1 MKPLFLQMTAFG
13 PFATTQSIH
22 FADLGDNPLFL
33 INGPTG
39 AGKTSIL
46 DAMAF
51 ALYGKTTGDRSADAM
66 RCHHAAIDVET
77 EVVFIFALANKV
89 YRVDRKPTQTTK
101 AKRGDGLTTRQ
112 ASANLYQV
120 TPDEKQSPMGWPTT
134 LLSSNSVTQANA
146 KVEQLIGLNDSQFRQ
161 VVVLPQGQFRELLV
175 ANSQS
180 REAILASLFQT
191 ETYKRIEEAVAER
204 AKSVNDDYQRLKQ
217 NLASLLTEIGYD
229 TIEQLDI
236 AIAEQK
242 VPLQQAS
249 ANLQAIKA
257 AHDQVKSALTRAEEL
272 EKRFQNLRA
281 HQQQLMQLD
290 HQREQIVAQ
299 ELQIAEHE
307 KANKLLPAWNDLHK
321 AEQQLKARKTAYN
334 EAMNT
339 RQQAL
344 EDLDGARAR
353 VREVAEHPKKIEKL
367 VAEISQLN
375 AQMKQ
380 LEQLHSLQQQR
391 NDINATWQQI
401 AQQLAQSKAQKER
414 LLGAYDNAEKELARV
429 QKSIDQHIN
438 IDAMRT
444 KLEHQIKL
452 ARSVQGLSE
461 RREGYAQDIEK
472 ITTDLQTAETELNA
486 ATQQSKTLQLQWYTE
501 QASALAH
508 ELQPGQPCMV
518 CGSKEHPQPAHSSDV
533 SQLVSQAQLDQA
545 EIAVQSRRQ
554 RVQQIEQ
561 ERAGKVQQVQELESR
576 YRELVEE
583 LGVAADRPLG
593 ILVTELNQLEDTERQ
608 QVQQREQ
615 YNTLIKQLKQ
625 LQSDLSDQQ
634 RGNEQLQ
641 QSLQQHENR
650 IAGLDGQIRVLDPD
664 QTLVTASLESLKS
677 HHEQQQAKRER
688 LQSEQKNV
696 EQLMRDREQQCANA
710 CNSADIAKRELNL
723 AEQQFSL
730 GQAQWQSE
738 LNNSTFTDNSA
749 FQHALLTPAEAERM
763 ATTIRDYQRRRITIE
778 SLIEQEQKAIGKQVQ
793 PNLEQLQQQQKA
805 VAQQE
810 SEQQAVLDTLTKRMS
825 ILEHAQQSF
834 RRRERAAQELVEEYK
849 VIGELAQTLSG
860 DNESRISLQRF
871 VLAVLLDDVL
881 HEASVRL
888 QQMTANRF
896 SLIRGQD
903 VGDRRKHSGLELM
916 INDSY
921 TGQEREV
928 NTLSGGESFMAALA
942 LALGL
947 SDVVQSYA
955 GGIRIETLFI
965 DEGFGSLDSEALD
978 LAIDVLASL
987 RASGRTIGIISH
999 VHELKQRIH
1008 KRIDVIREANGSYLK
1023 MK

>member
-13 PFATTQSIH
+13 PFAATQSVH
-22 FADLGDNPLFL
+22 FAELGENPLFL

-66 RCHHAAIDVET
+66 RCHHAANDVET
-77 EVVFIFALANKV
+77 EVVFIFALADKV

-112 ASANLYQV
+112 ASANLFQV
-120 TPDEKQSPMGWPTT
+120 TPELDQSPLNWPTT

-217 NLASLLTEIGYD
+217 NLVSLITEIGFD
-229 TIEQLDI
+229 TIEQLDA

-242 VPLQQAS
+242 APLQQAN
-249 ANLQAIKA
+249 ADLQALKA
-257 AHDQVKSALTRAEEL
+257 AHDQAKSALTRAEEL

-281 HQQQLMQLD
+281 HQQQLVQLD
-290 HQREQIVAQ
+290 HQREQMVAQ
-299 ELQIAEHE
+299 ELQLAEHE

-321 AEQQLKARKTAYN
+321 AEQQSKARKTAYN

-344 EDLDGARAR
+344 EALESARTRA
-353 VREVAEHPKKIEKL
+353 REVAKHPQQIEQL
-367 VAEISQLN
+367 VTEINQLN
-375 AQMKQ
+375 AQMNQ
-380 LEQLHSLQQQR
+380 LEELHSLQQQR
-391 NDINATWQQI
+391 NSIEALRQQV
-401 AQQLAQSKAQKER
+401 AEQLTQSKQQKAR
-414 LLGAYDNAEKELARV
+414 LHEAYENTETELARV
-429 QKSIDQHIN
+429 QQAIDHHVN
-438 IDAMRT
+438 IGAMQT
-444 KLEHQIKL
+444 KLEQQIKL
-452 ARSVQGLSE
+452 ARHVQGLSE
-461 RREGYAQDIEK
+461 RRQRYAQDIEK
-472 ITTDLQTAETELNA
+472 ITKDLQTAETELSA
-486 ATQQSKTLQLQWYTE
+486 ATQQSKALQLQWYTE
-501 QASALAH
+501 KASALAH

-518 CGSKEHPQPAHSSDV
+518 CGSKEHPQPAHSQDAG
-533 SQLVSQAQLDQA
+533 QLVSQTQLDQA
-545 EIAVQSRRQ
+545 EVAVQSWRQ

-561 ERAGKVQQVQELESR
+561 ERASKIQQLQELESR
-576 YRELVEE
+576 NRELIEE
-583 LGVAADRPLG
+583 LGVAADRSLPT
-593 ILVTELNQLEDTERQ
+593 LVTELEQLQETARQ
-608 QVQQREQ
+608 QGQQREQ
-615 YNTLIKQLKQ
+615 HSKLTKQLRQ
-625 LQSDLSDQQ
+625 LQSDLSNQQ
-634 RGNEQLQ
+634 RGDEQLQ
-641 QSLQQHENR
+641 RSLQQHETQ
-650 IAGLDGQIRVLDPD
+650 IAGFDGQICALDPN
-664 QTLVTASLESLKS
+664 QALVTASLESLKTR
-677 HHEQQQAKRER
+677 HEQQQTERER
-688 LQSEQKNV
+688 LQREQKNA
-696 EQLMRDREQQCANA
+696 EQRIREREQQYANA
-710 CNSADIAKRELNL
+710 VNSADIAKRELDA
-723 AEQQFSL
+723 AEQQFSH
-730 GQAQWQSE
+730 ARTHWQNE
-738 LNNSTFTDNSA
+738 LTNSTFTDSSA
-749 FQHALLTPAEAERM
+749 FQQALLTPTEAERIAM
-763 ATTIRDYQRRRITIE
+763 AIRDYQRRRITTE

-793 PNLEQLQQQQKA
+793 PNLEQLQQQQEA
-805 VAQQE
+805 MAQQE
-810 SEQQAVLDTLTKRMS
+810 KEQQTALDTLTKRMS

-834 RRRERAAQELVEEYK
+834 RSRERSAQALVEEYK

-881 HEASVRL
+881 HEASARL

-903 VGDRRKHSGLELM
+903 VGDRRKHSGLDLM

-921 TGQEREV
+921 TGQDREV

-1008 KRIDVIREANGSYLK
+1008 KRIDVVREANGSYLK